1 MPIILTQ
8 RLSSALRF
16 ESTRRLR
23 LLISNIFALSALG
36 LCNAIT
42 LLRQFGSV
50 LGHRKSS
57 PPANVR
63 YIAPLGGNP
72 LADIPKDKLVQMLER
87 MWLIRHFEVRVMEV
101 HSAGEFT
108 GAAHPYIGEEAVAV
122 GACAALEDTDY
133 IAGNHRSH
141 GHPLAKGGSV
151 KRAMAELYGRVDG
164 YCKGKGGSMHLAD
177 FSIGILGESGIV
189 ASSVPV
195 ATGAALAAKIR
206 GENFVSMVF
215 FGDGASNQGACHES
229 MNLASLWSLPVIFL
243 CENNQYAVTTSYH
256 DSVAVE
262 HISDRASAYN
272 MPGVLVDG
280 QDAIAMYEA
289 SAEAVRRAR
298 AGEGPTLIEALT
310 YRYEEHSLGLGRV
323 RRGEYRTAD
332 EIGEW
337 RERDP
342 IDVLERTL
350 VSQGIL
356 SREECDAIS
365 KAKEAEVEDAVE
377 FARNSPY
384 PEPEELFEDMWANPI
399 PAP

>member
-1 MPIILTQ
+1 M
-8 RLSSALRF
+8 
-16 ESTRRLR
+16 
-23 LLISNIFALSALG
+23 
-36 LCNAIT
+36 
-42 LLRQFGSV
+42 
-50 LGHRKSS
+50 
-57 PPANVR
+57 
-63 YIAPLGGNP
+63 
-72 LADIPKDKLVQMLER
+72 ADIPKDKLVQMLER

-289 SAEAVRRAR
+289 SSEAVRRAR

-377 FARNSPY
+377 FARESPY
-384 PEPEELFEDMWANPI
+384 PEPEALFEDMWANPI